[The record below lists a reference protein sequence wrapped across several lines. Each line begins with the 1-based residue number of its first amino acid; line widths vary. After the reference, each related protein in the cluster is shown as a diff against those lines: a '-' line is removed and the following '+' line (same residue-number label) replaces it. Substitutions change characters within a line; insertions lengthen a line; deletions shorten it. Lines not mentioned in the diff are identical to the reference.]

1 MKQPR
6 TKRAEVWSCLLDGDV
21 ICFHHSKAA
30 AADCPCG
37 RGTSRPSHL
46 VEHLPGDVLLSRED
60 AEAQESDGYARGVAA
75 ERARVVAWLR
85 ARAIEESSYAP
96 NYIDDMADAIER
108 GEHEEGA

>member
-1 MKQPR
+1 MSKTKTR

-60 AEAQESDGYARGVAA
+60 AEELRDIVSTSRRSARTSRRSRRCG
-75 ERARVVAWLR
+75 
-85 ARAIEESSYAP
+85 
-96 NYIDDMADAIER
+96 
-108 GEHEEGA
+108 